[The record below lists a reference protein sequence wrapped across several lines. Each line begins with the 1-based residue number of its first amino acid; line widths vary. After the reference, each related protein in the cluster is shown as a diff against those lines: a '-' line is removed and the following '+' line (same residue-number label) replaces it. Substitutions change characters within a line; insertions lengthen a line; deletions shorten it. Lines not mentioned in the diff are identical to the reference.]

1 MRLAVHRRVA
11 KIARAMRG
19 DITQAILPTLQQ
31 LSGHPSSLEPPS
43 PKKDADARN
52 KRGHGG
58 RGSSIRS
65 GHAPGGRPKERD
77 QGSAIKGAQSKEA
90 QSMAKVVFTPNIQ
103 RHVALPEA
111 QASGRTVRDVLEAVF
126 TDNPQARGYVLD
138 DQSGLRKHMTI
149 FVDGRMIRD
158 RARLT
163 DAVGETS
170 TVYVFQAL
178 SGG

>member
-1 MRLAVHRRVA
+1 VFRSIEARVMPA
-11 KIARAMRG
+11 LHLKRASR
-19 DITQAILPTLQQ
+19 
-31 LSGHPSSLEPPS
+31 
-43 PKKDADARN
+43 KKDADGRN
-52 KRGHGG
+52 MRGHGTG
-58 RGSSIRS
+58 GDSMRS
-65 GHAPGGRPKERD
+65 DKHPPAG
-77 QGSAIKGAQSKEA
+77 A

-103 RHVALPEA
+103 RHVALPESE
-111 QASGRTVRDVLEAVF
+111 ASGRTVRDVLDAVF
-126 TDNPQARGYVLD
+126 AENPQARGYVLD

-163 DAVGETS
+163 DAVSESS